1 MADTGRTCK
10 RPWSWDKAVSAAHLR
25 ATDHTQE
32 EAAKLAG
39 VGART
44 LARWEQSPWW
54 PQAMAEALVRW
65 RSGLL
70 AASRKSLAAGVKNDP
85 DLALKIVERLD
96 PELRPPKVHQV
107 NEDLPELDYS
117 LLTLDELDRLE
128 SGAVSREE
136 HYRLKVLTEQR
147 AKMQAEGGAT

>member
-1 MADTGRTCK
+1 M
-10 RPWSWDKAVSAAHLR
+10 SVAHLR

-32 EAAKLAG
+32 EAASLAG
-39 VGART
+39 VGKRT
-44 LARWEQSPWW
+44 LERWEQSPWW
-54 PQAMAEALVRW
+54 TQAVAEALVRW

-70 AASRKSLAAGVKNDP
+70 AKSRRSLEAGIAKDP

-107 NEDLPELDYS
+107 NEDLPPIDYS

-128 SGAVSREE
+128 AGVSKEE

-147 AKMQAEGGAT
+147 ARVQAEQEQAS